1 MRQLLPHPLFV
12 GHRGDTRDLISLWRG
27 GIAAIVDLAVNE
39 LPLTPP
45 REMVYCRFPTV
56 DGEGNTRALIRGAIE
71 VTASLIRSR
80 VMTLVMCSAGMS
92 RSPAI
97 AAGAIAVVGL
107 RPPGEC
113 LVEVT
118 QGAAADV
125 SPGFWG
131 DVVAVVAEIRRVG
144 F

>member
-1 MRQLLPHPLFV
+1 MRLVQGYTLAI
-12 GHRGDTRDLISLWRG
+12 GHRGDTRDFVALRKAG
-27 GIAAIVDLAVNE
+27 VVAIVDLAVNE

-45 REMVYCRFPTV
+45 REMVYCRFPMV
-56 DGEGNTRALIRGAIE
+56 DGAGNTRALIRGAIE
-71 VTASLIRSR
+71 VTASLVRSR

-107 RPPGEC
+107 RPPGQC

-118 QGAAADV
+118 HGAAADV

-131 DVVAVVAEIRRVG
+131 DVVAVVAEMRR
-144 F
+144 

>member
-1 MRQLLPHPLFV
+1 MRVVQGYTLAI
-12 GHRGDTRDLISLWRG
+12 GHRGDTRDYVGLRKAG
-27 GIAAIVDLAVNE
+27 VVAIVDLAVNE

-45 REMVYCRFPTV
+45 REMVYCRFPMV
-56 DGEGNTRALIRGAIE
+56 DGAGNTRALIRGAIE
-71 VTASLIRSR
+71 VTTSLVRSR

-107 RPPGEC
+107 RAPGEC

-131 DVVAVVAEIRRVG
+131 DVVAVVAEMRR
-144 F
+144 